1 MCVHTELYVPPST
14 YGPTN
19 VLRVI
24 YMCYDVHY
32 FSPISSIKDGH
43 TSTSWNT
50 YVWELTACTLTY
62 WG

>member
-19 VLRVI
+19 VVRVMTNVRMI

-43 TSTSWNT
+43 TSTI
-50 YVWELTACTLTY
+50 
-62 WG
+62 